1 MRLSPCPP
9 GAVRQIAYP
18 GAIEPVPSWG
28 RVLGVCLDR
37 LDGRSTPPSMC
48 SSRVRQWPPESG
60 RPHRS
65 GKTPIGVGKLPC
77 QWACATVAPGAG
89 EGHRRGRWLVGTD
102 VRYWHQ
108 RALSA
113 PARVVDMSARYI
125 PLAVSTTPS
134 RCRQPPRGVDDPLT
148 MSTTRARVGNPL
160 TVSTTRAHARAR
172 RMPQSGLGLQ
182 LGGIMPPACLGDSLG
197 RRRAPRDASDAPV
210 PGGCPIFCCSGRN
223 ETKDAPSCLGIAC
236 ARPASGER
244 PHAPGLA
251 GPGGRRGRPGGGTP
265 ARAPGLVPG
274 PASPRLSATP
284 GGTRTRTLIYRTRT
298 AHKGAIPP
306 LCAAPCSLI
315 PFLVCDTEKERGQD
329 PRGTRRTGHS
339 CCTA

>member
-1 MRLSPCPP
+1 M
-9 GAVRQIAYP
+9 
-18 GAIEPVPSWG
+18 
-28 RVLGVCLDR
+28 
-37 LDGRSTPPSMC
+37 T
-48 SSRVRQWPPESG
+48 
-60 RPHRS
+60 
-65 GKTPIGVGKLPC
+65 
-77 QWACATVAPGAG
+77 
-89 EGHRRGRWLVGTD
+89 
-102 VRYWHQ
+102 
-108 RALSA
+108 
-113 PARVVDMSARYI
+113 ARYI

-148 MSTTRARVGNPL
+148 
-160 TVSTTRAHARAR
+160 VSTTPSQCRQRASVSATPSQCRQPTPVSATPSQCRQRAPTPVPGECPSPASDCSSKGLCPPR
-172 RMPQSGLGLQ
+172 AWGIPSGGGEYHGMPRMPL
-182 LGGIMPPACLGDSLG
+182 
-197 RRRAPRDASDAPV
+197 V
-210 PGGCPIFCCSGRN
+210 PGGCPIFCWSGRN

-251 GPGGRRGRPGGGTP
+251 EPLHFRVQTPEGTP
-265 ARAPGLVPG
+265 ARARAGPS

-298 AHKGAIPP
+298 AHKGVIPP

>member
-1 MRLSPCPP
+1 MS
-9 GAVRQIAYP
+9 A
-18 GAIEPVPSWG
+18 
-28 RVLGVCLDR
+28 
-37 LDGRSTPPSMC
+37 T
-48 SSRVRQWPPESG
+48 RVR
-60 RPHRS
+60 
-65 GKTPIGVGKLPC
+65 VGN
-77 QWACATVAPGAG
+77 
-89 EGHRRGRWLVGTD
+89 
-102 VRYWHQ
+102 
-108 RALSA
+108 
-113 PARVVDMSARYI
+113 
-125 PLAVSTTPS
+125 
-134 RCRQPPRGVDDPLT
+134 PLT
-148 MSTTRARVGNPL
+148 MSTTHARVGNPL

-197 RRRAPRDASDAPV
+197 RRRAPRDASDAPRARGM
-210 PGGCPIFCCSGRN
+210 PYFLLEWEERN
-223 ETKDAPSCLGIAC
+223 ERCPLVSGDCLCPPRVRGTPARARAGRASALSRPDARGNACTRQGWPDAGTVGNTRPS
-236 ARPASGER
+236 ER

-251 GPGGRRGRPGGGTP
+251 EPLHFRVQTPEGTP

>member
-1 MRLSPCPP
+1 M
-9 GAVRQIAYP
+9 
-18 GAIEPVPSWG
+18 PVG
-28 RVLGVCLDR
+28 LRDR
-37 LDGRSTPPSMC
+37 RTW
-48 SSRVRQWPPESG
+48 R
-60 RPHRS
+60 
-65 GKTPIGVGKLPC
+65 
-77 QWACATVAPGAG
+77 
-89 EGHRRGRWLVGTD
+89 RRGPPARTLVIGTD
-102 VRYWHQ
+102 ARYWHQ

-134 RCRQPPRGVDDPLT
+134 QCRQRAPTPVPGECPSPASDCSSEGLCPPRAWGIPSEGGEHHG
-148 MSTTRARVGNPL
+148 MP
-160 TVSTTRAHARAR
+160 
-172 RMPQSGLGLQ
+172 RMPS
-182 LGGIMPPACLGDSLG
+182 C
-197 RRRAPRDASDAPV
+197 
-210 PGGCPIFCCSGRN
+210 PGGCPIFLLQWEERN
-223 ETKDAPSCLGIAC
+223 ERCPL
-236 ARPASGER
+236 ASGDCLCPSPR
-244 PHAPGLA
+244 QGNARTRQGWP

-265 ARAPGLVPG
+265 ARARAGPS

>member
-1 MRLSPCPP
+1 M
-9 GAVRQIAYP
+9 
-18 GAIEPVPSWG
+18 PVG
-28 RVLGVCLDR
+28 LRDR
-37 LDGRSTPPSMC
+37 RTW
-48 SSRVRQWPPESG
+48 R
-60 RPHRS
+60 
-65 GKTPIGVGKLPC
+65 
-77 QWACATVAPGAG
+77 
-89 EGHRRGRWLVGTD
+89 RRGPPARTLVTGTD
-102 VRYWHQ
+102 ACYWHQ

-134 RCRQPPRGVDDPLT
+134 QCRQRASVSATPSQCRQPTP
-148 MSTTRARVGNPL
+148 
-160 TVSTTRAHARAR
+160 VSATPSQCR
-172 RMPQSGLGLQ
+172 Q
-182 LGGIMPPACLGDSLG
+182 
-197 RRRAPRDASDAPV
+197 RAPTPV
-210 PGGCPIFCCSGRN
+210 PGECPSPASDCSSEGLCPPRAWGFPREAESTTGCLGCLSCSGDALFFVAVGG
-223 ETKDAPSCLGIAC
+223 TKRKMPPRVWGLPVPV
-236 ARPASGER
+236 PASGER

-265 ARAPGLVPG
+265 ARARAG
-274 PASPRLSATP
+274 PRSGFPQVVRHP
-284 GGTRTRTLIYRTRT
+284 WGTRTRTLIYRTRT

>member
-1 MRLSPCPP
+1 
-9 GAVRQIAYP
+9 
-18 GAIEPVPSWG
+18 
-28 RVLGVCLDR
+28 
-37 LDGRSTPPSMC
+37 
-48 SSRVRQWPPESG
+48 
-60 RPHRS
+60 
-65 GKTPIGVGKLPC
+65 
-77 QWACATVAPGAG
+77 
-89 EGHRRGRWLVGTD
+89 
-102 VRYWHQ
+102 
-108 RALSA
+108 
-113 PARVVDMSARYI
+113 MSARYI

-134 RCRQPPRGVDDPLT
+134 RCRRPPHNVDNPRPCRQPPHNVDD
-148 MSTTRARVGNPL
+148 PL

-182 LGGIMPPACLGDSLG
+182 LGEIMPPAAWGIPSEGGEHHGMPYFLLQWEELNERCPLVSRDCLCPPRVRGTPARARAGRASALSRPDARGNARTRQGWPVLAGDE
-197 RRRAPRDASDAPV
+197 DAQA
-210 PGGCPIFCCSGRN
+210 
-223 ETKDAPSCLGIAC
+223 
-236 ARPASGER
+236 GER
-244 PHAPGLA
+244 PH
-251 GPGGRRGRPGGGTP
+251 
-265 ARAPGLVPG
+265 APGLVPG

>member
-1 MRLSPCPP
+1 
-9 GAVRQIAYP
+9 
-18 GAIEPVPSWG
+18 
-28 RVLGVCLDR
+28 
-37 LDGRSTPPSMC
+37 
-48 SSRVRQWPPESG
+48 
-60 RPHRS
+60 
-65 GKTPIGVGKLPC
+65 
-77 QWACATVAPGAG
+77 
-89 EGHRRGRWLVGTD
+89 
-102 VRYWHQ
+102 
-108 RALSA
+108 
-113 PARVVDMSARYI
+113 
-125 PLAVSTTPS
+125 
-134 RCRQPPRGVDDPLT
+134 
-148 MSTTRARVGNPL
+148 MSTTRVRVGNPL

-182 LGGIMPPACLGDSLG
+182 LGGIMPPACLGVPSG
-197 RRRAPRDASDAPV
+197 GGEHHGMPRMPLV
-210 PGGCPIFCCSGRN
+210 LGGCPIFCCSGRN

-306 LCAAPCSLI
+306 LCAAPCFLI
-315 PFLVCDTEKERGQD
+315 PFLVCDTKKERGQD

>member
-1 MRLSPCPP
+1 MS
-9 GAVRQIAYP
+9 A
-18 GAIEPVPSWG
+18 
-28 RVLGVCLDR
+28 
-37 LDGRSTPPSMC
+37 T
-48 SSRVRQWPPESG
+48 RVR
-60 RPHRS
+60 
-65 GKTPIGVGKLPC
+65 VGNL
-77 QWACATVAPGAG
+77 
-89 EGHRRGRWLVGTD
+89 
-102 VRYWHQ
+102 
-108 RALSA
+108 
-113 PARVVDMSARYI
+113 
-125 PLAVSTTPS
+125 
-134 RCRQPPRGVDDPLT
+134 LT
-148 MSTTRARVGNPL
+148 MSTTHARVGNLL

-244 PHAPGLA
+244 PHAPGL
-251 GPGGRRGRPGGGTP
+251 
-265 ARAPGLVPG
+265 VPG

-306 LCAAPCSLI
+306 LCAAPCFLI